1 MFIFSVL
8 KKYWISPALTIIG
21 YNVILPEK
29 RNKSTGQY
37 KTFIQVFLSQ
47 NATQNPYWKET
58 VKQSQQMAMIKT
70 PTHKAK
76 IGKRSFHQ
84 NMPTVNIKFCI
95 LLFVLIQHI
104 CTGTSLF
111 RPTIQFPRAQSNKK
125 QTTWGIFFFF
135 ILSALNIHTNQCE
148 KRDKHSKIKK
158 NWAAKFLV
166 LHEWC
171 TSGFHRYC
179 CFLFSIFFFTHS
191 KVLHVYNF
199 LALYKYL
206 QTSLSCVP

>member
-37 KTFIQVFLSQ
+37 KTFIQSVFYPRMLPRIHTGERQLNSH
-47 NATQNPYWKET
+47 NRWLWLKHP
-58 VKQSQQMAMIKT
+58 
-70 PTHKAK
+70 HKAK
-76 IGKRSFHQ
+76 IGKHSFHQ

-125 QTTWGIFFFF
+125 ATTWGIFFFF
-135 ILSALNIHTNQCE
+135 ILSALNIHTNQYE
-148 KRDKHSKIKK
+148 KKR
-158 NWAAKFLV
+158 
-166 LHEWC
+166 
-171 TSGFHRYC
+171 
-179 CFLFSIFFFTHS
+179 
-191 KVLHVYNF
+191 
-199 LALYKYL
+199 
-206 QTSLSCVP
+206 